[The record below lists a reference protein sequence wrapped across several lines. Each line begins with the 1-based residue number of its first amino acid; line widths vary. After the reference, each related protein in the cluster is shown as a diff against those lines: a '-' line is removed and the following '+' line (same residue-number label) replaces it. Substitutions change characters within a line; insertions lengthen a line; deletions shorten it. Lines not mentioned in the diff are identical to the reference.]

1 MHRPIAVRGL
11 RPLLTAGL
19 LGLAG
24 LALIVPPALFTPVAQ
39 AATTS
44 HPVLAG
50 LSPASTSTS
59 PSPSASAS
67 PPTSTSASAS
77 ASGDDAYWTPQ
88 RMAAAEPVAADRS
101 GPAKRNS
108 SFRAARPSAADP
120 IPPSHPFDGL
130 PQVGTFFWT
139 DGTNTGRFCGG
150 TVVRSPL
157 RSLVVTAAHCLR
169 APDPKRH
176 LSFVPQYHDGLKP
189 HGIYPVDRIYLDQR
203 YYDLGTNG
211 GARWDYAVVRLGA
224 RADGAE
230 VEDVTGGYD
239 LVPYPG
245 YDHRDVRLIGYPGN
259 SDTTHPKPLD
269 CTSSTHRY
277 TSTDPAAPGDFL
289 EIACAGYIGGTSGGP
304 FLVRDFTGY
313 ALIGVI
319 GGYHTGGDF
328 PDVSYSSYFTLDT
341 LALYLHAVRGD
352 TPAAPR
358 IPSS

>member
-11 RPLLTAGL
+11 RSLLLTTLL

-24 LALIVPPALFTPVAQ
+24 PALAVPPAPFTP
-39 AATTS
+39 AAHATGTP
-44 HPVLAG
+44 HPAPARP
-50 LSPASTSTS
+50 SPASTSA
-59 PSPSASAS
+59 SPSASD
-67 PPTSTSASAS
+67 
-77 ASGDDAYWTPQ
+77 DDAYWTPQ
-88 RMAAAEPVAADRS
+88 RMAAAEPVAADRR
-101 GPAKRNS
+101 GPAKGNS
-108 SFRAARPSAADP
+108 SLRAARPSTAADP
-120 IPPSHPFDGL
+120 VPPPSHPFDGL

-157 RSLVVTAAHCLR
+157 RNLVVTAAHCLR

-211 GARWDYAVVRLGA
+211 GARWDYAIVRLGA

-245 YDHRDVRLIGYPGN
+245 YDHRDVRLIGYPGS

>member
-1 MHRPIAVRGL
+1 MSRPLAVRA
-11 RPLLTAGL
+11 RLTLVLTTLL
-19 LGLAG
+19 LGLP
-24 LALIVPPALFTPVAQ
+24 LAVPPWSPAR
-39 AATTS
+39 AAGTDA
-44 HPVLAG
+44 P
-50 LSPASTSTS
+50 SPAS
-59 PSPSASAS
+59 AAEE
-67 PPTSTSASAS
+67 
-77 ASGDDAYWTPQ
+77 YWSPQ
-88 RMAAAEPVAADRS
+88 RMRAAEPAVAT
-101 GPAKRNS
+101 
-108 SFRAARPSAADP
+108 RAAAATGTARPGAGQGRKTDLAADP
-120 IPPSHPFDGL
+120 VPPSHPFDGL

-139 DGTNTGRFCGG
+139 DGSNTGRFCGG
-150 TVVRSPL
+150 TVVHSPN
-157 RSLVVTAAHCLR
+157 RDLVVTAGHCLR
-169 APDPKRH
+169 SPDPKRH

-203 YYDLGTNG
+203 YYDLGTAA

-230 VEDVTGGYD
+230 VEEVTGGFD
-239 LVPYPG
+239 LLPYPG
-245 YDHRDVRLIGYPGN
+245 YRHPEVRLIGYPGS

-352 TPAAPR
+352 TPAGPR
-358 IPSS
+358 QAAPSSD